1 MNSNRLYTLNTSSR
15 KSSKFRPN
23 SAAKRQ
29 LNLVSKYIPKETPPP
44 ILYTLSNQFQNKRSG
59 MGNKIEREQLY
70 EDNMQLKKIINNLR
84 RELAEVKNKL
94 VKKDI
99 EIRKKEIII
108 KECSKENDLESTHEL
123 NLQKAREST
132 LISLFKKNFN
142 ELKKSYNKLNEENN
156 NLKSNYTITKVKEYT
171 IQIDILKKEMEKM
184 RNLYIQTVENNNILN
199 KEVQNLK
206 ELKKYFI
213 EQHSIIDRFE
223 HTIQSNKEEINI
235 LKQENEEYRNKLEQI
250 QKKQKI
256 LKSKNVK
263 LKLNNKK
270 FLDIKKTRET
280 YEIFIDD
287 NKKKMDTL
295 KKDLDEY
302 KRLYE
307 LARREYNGLLE
318 KREKKENNQNAYID
332 SKTIINNPYQAVNV
346 IEVKQESKES
356 NKLSLYKS
364 LVEEYKHK
372 LDIYELYFKKAGL
385 DKDALLK
392 AFGFDGVV
400 SASTKINP
408 NDYSNNNIENMNNNN
423 LASIETNPNN
433 NINTENSE
441 EINKEQ
447 SLKNLN
453 NIVQIGDT
461 ANTNQT
467 TNITTNDTNTN
478 KNTISTSNNFTTTN
492 NNNKLSS
499 IEEEKQDEGQYNDEN
514 QLLSLLHVFVKN
526 LEANGITKEQ
536 INQKIDEI
544 CKLFENRAEAT
555 KEEFIEP
562 FVKMFIDTMKIT
574 KREDMGVVAGFLNDF
589 VDSLNG
595 DISIFFNGLIEVFDN
610 INDYSGINK
619 DIELSFKLNKYKDE
633 LITELKKNDINN
645 THLITFDI
653 FRKIVHDLNLLL
665 DDESMEYLIYKM
677 KKEVPEN
684 NSIFD
689 LNFQVIENL
698 LQKNEIKDTLNNLK
712 KIFEEKNTNLD
723 TECTELINTFDYQGK
738 KFMII
743 KREDFFGIFGKY
755 EMSLSKELME
765 GIYES
770 FKIEIEGEGLEKQEW
785 IDYERLKIEME

>member
-142 ELKKSYNKLNEENN
+142 ELKKSYNKLSEENN

-295 KKDLDEY
+295 RKDLDEY

-332 SKTIINNPYQAVNV
+332 SKTIINNPYQTVNV

-610 INDYSGINK
+610 INDYSGINR

>member
-1 MNSNRLYTLNTSSR
+1 MNQNRLYTLNTSSR
-15 KSSKFRPN
+15 KSSKFRPS
-23 SAAKRQ
+23 SAAKRH
-29 LNLVSKYIPKETPPP
+29 LNLFNKYIPKETPPP
-44 ILYTLSNQFQNKRSG
+44 ILYTLSNQSQIKKSG
-59 MGNKIEREQLY
+59 IGNKIEREQLY
-70 EDNMQLKKIINNLR
+70 EDNMQLKELINKLR
-84 RELAEVKNKL
+84 LELAEVKNKL

-99 EIRKKEIII
+99 EIRKKEKII

-132 LISLFKKNFN
+132 LISLFKKNYN

-171 IQIDILKKEMEKM
+171 VQIDILKKEMEKM
-184 RNLYIQTVENNNILN
+184 RNLYIQTVENNNKLN
-199 KEVQNLK
+199 KEVENLK

-213 EQHSIIDRFE
+213 EQHGIIERFE
-223 HTIQSNKEEINI
+223 NTIQSNKEEINN
-235 LKQENEEYRNKLEQI
+235 LKKENEEYKNKLEQI

-256 LKSKNVK
+256 LKNKNIK
-263 LKLNNKK
+263 LKLSNKK
-270 FLDIKKTRET
+270 FLDIKKTREN
-280 YEIFIDD
+280 YEIFMDD
-287 NKKKMDTL
+287 NKRKIDTL

-307 LARREYNGLLE
+307 LTRREYNVLV
-318 KREKKENNQNAYID
+318 EKKDKKDNNQNNAFADNKNIL
-332 SKTIINNPYQAVNV
+332 NNPFQAV
-346 IEVKQESKES
+346 IEVKQESKDS

-372 LDIYELYFKKAGL
+372 IDIYELYFKKAGI
-385 DKDALLK
+385 DKEALLK

-400 SASTKINP
+400 SASTKINS
-408 NDYSNNNIENMNNNN
+408 NEYSNNNIDNMNNNN

-447 SLKNLN
+447 SLKNIN
-453 NIVQIGDT
+453 NIVPITDT
-461 ANTNQT
+461 VNTNQT
-467 TNITTNDTNTN
+467 TYDTNQN
-478 KNTISTSNNFTTTN
+478 KNTISTSNNFTTN

-544 CKLFENRAEAT
+544 CKLFENRTEAT

-574 KREDMGVVAGFLNDF
+574 KKEDMGVVAGFLNDF

-610 INDYSGINK
+610 INDYSDINK
-619 DIELSFKLNKYKDE
+619 DNELSFKLNKYKDE
-633 LITELKKNDINN
+633 LITELKKNDTNN

-665 DDESMEYLIYKM
+665 DDETMEYLIYKM

-689 LNFQVIENL
+689 LNFEVIENL
-698 LQKNEIKDTLNNLK
+698 LQKNDIKDTLNNLK
-712 KIFEEKNTNLD
+712 KSLDEKNSNLD
-723 TECTELINTFDYQGK
+723 AECAELINTFDYQGK
-738 KFMII
+738 K
-743 KREDFFGIFGKY
+743 
-755 EMSLSKELME
+755 
-765 GIYES
+765 
-770 FKIEIEGEGLEKQEW
+770 
-785 IDYERLKIEME
+785 